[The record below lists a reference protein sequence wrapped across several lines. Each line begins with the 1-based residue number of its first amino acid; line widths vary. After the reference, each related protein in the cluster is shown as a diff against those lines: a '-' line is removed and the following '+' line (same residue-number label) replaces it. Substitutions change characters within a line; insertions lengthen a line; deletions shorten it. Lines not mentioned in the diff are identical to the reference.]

1 MRDADSY
8 RAGEAIAGQLVQ
20 LRHQIDTLELEFARL
35 AREFDRCDYFI
46 EQGYTTGLDWI
57 RLNCNVNSAV
67 AGDRMA
73 VGRCLDRLPLSTE
86 AMHERKLGFAHL
98 IVLARTAEA
107 VKQKFD
113 ESELID
119 KAKASTPGRLHH
131 ICDHYRH
138 AKDPARFAREQAE
151 LVEQRRL
158 KLSTWPNGILS
169 IDGYLDPA
177 GGAAFRS
184 ALEPFARKHGADD
197 LRDRDHRMADALVE
211 LVCVKQ
217 TVSLQV
223 TASVETL
230 VGVPGAPGGETE
242 VGTIVSAAT
251 VERWSCDCSVTR
263 ILFEGES
270 TVVDV
275 GRATRVVSGPRRR
288 ALNARDRVCQWP
300 GCDRPARWT
309 AAHHLIPWSKGGT
322 SDLDNQVLL
331 CHRHH
336 WMVHEGGWQLV
347 RTEDGRLLTIPPPT
361 RFMPYLRRPD

>member
-1 MRDADSY
+1 MRDPGSY
-8 RAGEAIAGQLVQ
+8 AAGEAISRQMID
-20 LRHQIDTLELEFARL
+20 LRRRIDELELEFARL
-35 AREFDRCDYFI
+35 AREFDRCDFFV
-46 EQGYTTGLDWI
+46 EEGYTTGLDWI
-57 RLNCNVNSAV
+57 RMNCNVNSAV

-73 VGRCLDRLPLSTE
+73 VGRCLERLPQSTQ
-86 AMHERKLGFAHL
+86 AMEDGKVGFAHL

-107 VKQKFD
+107 VKENFD
-113 ESELID
+113 ESELLE
-119 KAKASTPGRLHH
+119 KAKAHTPGRLHH
-131 ICDHYRH
+131 ICEHYRH

-151 LVEQRRL
+151 IVEQRKL
-158 KLSTWPNGILS
+158 KLSSWPNGILS
-169 IDGYLDPA
+169 VDGYLDPV

-184 ALEPFARKHGADD
+184 ALEPFARKHGSEDV
-197 LRDRDHRMADALVE
+197 RDRDQRMADALVE

-230 VGVPGAPGGETE
+230 VGIAGAAGGETE

-251 VERWSCDCSVTR
+251 VERWACDCSVTR

-270 TVVDV
+270 TVIDV
-275 GRATRVVSGPRRR
+275 GRATRVVTGPRRR

-309 AAHHLIPWSKGGT
+309 AAHHLVPWSKGGT

-347 RTEDGRLLTIPPPT
+347 RTEEDGFITIPPPT